1 MTLCTI
7 PLPAVALLALLAP
20 ACAVDRSALGQYS
33 AEGLPAAAPLAT
45 GRAAEGDA
53 PETAETTIG
62 GGLMSDYRYRGLSLS
77 RHGPSAYSTIEVDHH
92 GFYLGGI
99 ADTVRLPGDPAI
111 ELTATSGFRHDLG
124 GISFDLGVE
133 GYYYPG
139 ETLAP
144 GSGASTYWQS
154 NLSAS
159 RRILDAFDVKGL
171 FAYSP
176 SVWNSGAWG
185 AYGSGELKFDLP
197 KLRLGK
203 RDVTWQLVGELGYQ
217 GFGTTSLG
225 SQLPD
230 YAHWRLGL
238 VFGHGDFSFE
248 VNYQDTNLSK
258 ESCFVLT
265 GDGSVVGDGRTRFAE
280 NDLGLQ
286 SNLCG
291 RTVVGTLSFEFKPP
305 RR

>member
-1 MTLCTI
+1 MGLCTV

-20 ACAVDRSALGQYS
+20 ACAADR
-33 AEGLPAAAPLAT
+33 AAAGQDSSQDS
-45 GRAAEGDA
+45 GRAPAEKDA
-53 PETAETTIG
+53 SDAAETTISG
-62 GGLMSDYRYRGLSLS
+62 SLMSNYQYRGISLS
-77 RHGPSAYSTIEVDHH
+77 RHSPSAFSSIELDRD
-92 GFYLGGI
+92 GFYLTGQ
-99 ADTVRLPGDPAI
+99 ADTVRLPGDPLA
-111 ELTATSGFRHDLG
+111 ELTGTGGFRHDLA
-124 GISFDLGVE
+124 GIHFDLGVE

-139 ETLAP
+139 EMPAP
-144 GSGASTYWQS
+144 GSGATNYWQS

-185 AYGSGELKFDLP
+185 AYGSGEIKYDLP
-197 KLRLGK
+197 KLPLGK
-203 RDVTWQLVGELGYQ
+203 ADITWQLVGELGYQ
-217 GFGTTSLG
+217 GYGSTSLG

-230 YAHWRLGL
+230 YAHWRLG
-238 VFGHGDFSFE
+238 VIFGRGDFTLE

-258 ESCFVLT
+258 EGCFVLT
-265 GDGSVVGDGRTRFAE
+265 GDASSSPDRGKRFGN

-291 RTVVGTLSFEFKPP
+291 RTVVGTLSFEFAPP
-305 RR
+305 KR